1 VSLSIAGLNDDHFAK
16 TLTSAWFFCSE
27 RVPYSRVNWNAI
39 SWTSEFFFSRRY
51 YLIIRRLDARVFIFN
66 YAAKKRAHVTTNRE
80 SISSDLSPFSLR
92 ITSEKGDSHP
102 NCRKRQH
109 PKEQRLPA
117 VGPSQLVPLRTDVI
131 LRMGNLSFTKER
143 VPRRIGDSPIKLK
156 TAKLIALRLY
166 YSSDPPSV
174 LASVFQC
181 HDLNDIR
188 RNQDREKK
196 RETCIVRI

>member
-1 VSLSIAGLNDDHFAK
+1 MVFLLR
-16 TLTSAWFFCSE
+16 TSTVLESKLKRNLVNF
-27 RVPYSRVNWNAI
+27 RV
-39 SWTSEFFFSRRY
+39 FFSRRY

-66 YAAKKRAHVTTNRE
+66 YAAKKCAHVTTNRE

-92 ITSEKGDSHP
+92 MTSEKGDSHP

>member
-1 VSLSIAGLNDDHFAK
+1 MVFLLR
-16 TLTSAWFFCSE
+16 TSTVLESKLKRNLVNF
-27 RVPYSRVNWNAI
+27 RV
-39 SWTSEFFFSRRY
+39 FFSRRY

-66 YAAKKRAHVTTNRE
+66 YAAKKRAHVTTNHE
-80 SISSDLSPFSLR
+80 SISSDLSPFSLWM
-92 ITSEKGDSHP
+92 TSSHP

-131 LRMGNLSFTKER
+131 LRMGSLSFTKER
-143 VPRRIGDSPIKLK
+143 VFVPRRIGDSPIKLK
-156 TAKLIALRLY
+156 MAKLIALRLY

-196 RETCIVRI
+196 REICIIRI